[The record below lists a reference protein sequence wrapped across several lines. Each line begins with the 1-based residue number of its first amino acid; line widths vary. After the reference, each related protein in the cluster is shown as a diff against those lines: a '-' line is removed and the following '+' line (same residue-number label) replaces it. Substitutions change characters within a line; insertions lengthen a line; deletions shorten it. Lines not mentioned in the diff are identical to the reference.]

1 MRNLWQSWQL
11 NLYFLSPRVRMIAPD
26 YFSFQLNISSDRAYV
41 EKLVFSLLNAV
52 HIHNQGLMIIL
63 LIRINVIFQNHNQ
76 ASFLNNF
83 LCFMVVSPFHLYSCS
98 QHFADYNSDIWS
110 LIHLFI
116 EMTSTM
122 LSVLRRPPDHQ
133 PPPQNIFCKVFYH
146 VCHMS
151 GRMFQIAQ
159 GFSHRTR
166 CLCLTKLI

>member
-11 NLYFLSPRVRMIAPD
+11 NLYFLSPRVRVIAPD
-26 YFSFQLNISSDRAYV
+26 YLSFQLNISSDRVYV

-76 ASFLNNF
+76 ASFLNSF

-98 QHFADYNSDIWS
+98 QHFAHYSSDILS

-116 EMTSTM
+116 EMTCTG
-122 LSVLRRPPDHQ
+122 LAILRHPPGHQ
-133 PPPQNIFCKVFYH
+133 LPPQKIF
-146 VCHMS
+146 
-151 GRMFQIAQ
+151 
-159 GFSHRTR
+159 
-166 CLCLTKLI
+166 

>member
-1 MRNLWQSWQL
+1 
-11 NLYFLSPRVRMIAPD
+11 MIAPD

-98 QHFADYNSDIWS
+98 QHFADYNSDI
-110 LIHLFI
+110 
-116 EMTSTM
+116 
-122 LSVLRRPPDHQ
+122 
-133 PPPQNIFCKVFYH
+133 
-146 VCHMS
+146 
-151 GRMFQIAQ
+151 
-159 GFSHRTR
+159 
-166 CLCLTKLI
+166 